1 MTQLFLP
8 LLGSDVA
15 GSSEAGLTV
24 FGLPPT
30 VADGVDGGLG
40 IAPYAR
46 GTAELR
52 VPDQPAVRRS
62 GRRGRPGNRD
72 RPAPARRHGPR
83 PADRAQHRA
92 QRGRQP
98 APR

>member
-15 GSSEAGLTV
+15 GSEAGLTV

-46 GTAELR
+46 GTLR
-52 VPDQPAVRRS
+52 AAGPPDQPAVRRS

-72 RPAPARRHGPR
+72 RPAPVQARTPTCGPGSTPK
-83 PADRAQHRA
+83 PARAAAGAR
-92 QRGRQP
+92 
-98 APR
+98 